1 MYDRSPLFCRPWH
14 LASSASVETQPNRD
28 RDGSRPRVTQRDLC
42 ETVAPGVPSPNSWA
56 RGAPFL
62 WYPEGH
68 SARKRAAGCRHLDFS
83 DRIHKGSFVSQ
94 LLQVCPA
101 LSLGRSVRPSYGTR
115 KGTVLESVPLGVATW
130 TFPVVAPAGTVVV
143 ISELETTVN
152 TAAVPLKVTLVA
164 PVRSLPR
171 MLRGSHFAGARP
183 CFHKRAQTY

>member
-28 RDGSRPRVTQRDLC
+28 RDGSRPRVTQRVLC

-56 RGAPFL
+56 RGAPF
-62 WYPEGH
+62 
-68 SARKRAAGCRHLDFS
+68 
-83 DRIHKGSFVSQ
+83 
-94 LLQVCPA
+94 
-101 LSLGRSVRPSYGTR
+101 YGTR
-115 KGTVLESVPLGVATW
+115 KGTVLESVPLSVATW

-171 MLRGSHFAGARP
+171 MLRAAPTLPERGRVFTNGPRP
-183 CFHKRAQTY
+183 TDRLKTEPSSACPPYTVVP